1 MVSTPVTT
9 HVRIMRANPHQDKH
23 LRDFG
28 RVFPAH
34 ACGNGDAQAERFAPY
49 PAFFFTL
56 IVPLDNPARGKQE
69 SSQICSGSIRE
80 MAEIAK
86 PAKRTYCEQRTNSVH
101 CLSSVDSGGAVR
113 PRCRGVESRP

>member
-34 ACGNGDAQAERFAPY
+34 ACGNGDAQAERFVPY
-49 PAFFFTL
+49 PAFLLQTDCPS
-56 IVPLDNPARGKQE
+56 PLDNPARGKRE
-69 SSQICSGSIRE
+69 SGQICSGSIRE

-86 PAKRTYCEQRTNSVH
+86 IRKKNILRTENK
-101 CLSSVDSGGAVR
+101 
-113 PRCRGVESRP
+113 

>member
-34 ACGNGDAQAERFAPY
+34 ACGNGDAEAERFAPY

-86 PAKRTYCEQRTNSVH
+86 SQKEHIANREQIVYIA
-101 CLSSVDSGGAVR
+101 LSSVDSGGAVR

>member
-9 HVRIMRANPHQDKH
+9 HARIMRANPHQDKH

-34 ACGNGDAQAERFAPY
+34 ACGNGDTQAERFAPY
-49 PAFFFTL
+49 PAFFFKL
-56 IVPLDNPARGKQE
+56 IVPPRQSGARRE
-69 SSQICSGSIRE
+69 SGQICSGSIRE

-86 PAKRTYCEQRTNSVH
+86 SAERTYCEQRTNSVH
-101 CLSSVDSGGAVR
+101 CLCSVDSGGAAR